1 MASRGKSRSEGPGSA
16 GRQAGVVAAAVALL
30 TALALGLPDSA
41 RAQVEATEI
50 FRHRQGGYEMGLA
63 VLPHPPKVGHVHF
76 SITLSDV
83 ETSSDVTHAEITIV
97 ANDEGGEPAY
107 QALALNTPQEPRFYE
122 ANISFRAAGSWSLEV
137 SVDSP
142 RLGATTFSVPMEVEV
157 QSIAAAPEGTLVFIG
172 LMVVLVGGAA
182 YVWYSARRRTQQ
194 SERT

>member
-1 MASRGKSRSEGPGSA
+1 MASRVKSRSQGPGSA

-30 TALALGLPDSA
+30 TVLALGLPDSA
-41 RAQVEATEI
+41 QAQVEATEI

-63 VLPHPPKVGHVHF
+63 VLPYPPKVGHVHF

-83 ETSSDVTHAEITIV
+83 ETSSDVTDAEITIV

-137 SVDSP
+137 RVDSP
-142 RLGATTFSVPMEVEV
+142 RLGATTFSVPMEVEI

-172 LMVVLVGGAA
+172 LMIVLVGGAT
-182 YVWYSARRRTQQ
+182 YVWYSARRRTQGA
-194 SERT
+194 

>member
-1 MASRGKSRSEGPGSA
+1 MASRVKSRSQGPGSA

-41 RAQVEATEI
+41 QAQVEATEI

-63 VLPHPPKVGHVHF
+63 VLPYPPKVGHVHF

-83 ETSSDVTHAEITIV
+83 ETSSDVTDAEITIV

-137 SVDSP
+137 RVDSP
-142 RLGATTFSVPMEVEV
+142 RLGATTFSVPMEVEI

-172 LMVVLVGGAA
+172 LMIVLVGGAT
-182 YVWYSARRRTQQ
+182 YVWYSARRRTQGA
-194 SERT
+194 

>member
-1 MASRGKSRSEGPGSA
+1 MASRVKSRSQGPSSA

-41 RAQVEATEI
+41 RAQVEAKEI

-63 VLPHPPKVGHVHF
+63 VLPYPPKVGHVHF

-83 ETSSDVTHAEITIV
+83 ETSSDVTDAEITIV

-137 SVDSP
+137 KIDSP
-142 RLGATTFSVPMEVEV
+142 RLGATTFSVPMEVEI

-172 LMVVLVGGAA
+172 LMIVLVGGAA
-182 YVWYSARRRTQQ
+182 YVWYSARRRTQGA
-194 SERT
+194 